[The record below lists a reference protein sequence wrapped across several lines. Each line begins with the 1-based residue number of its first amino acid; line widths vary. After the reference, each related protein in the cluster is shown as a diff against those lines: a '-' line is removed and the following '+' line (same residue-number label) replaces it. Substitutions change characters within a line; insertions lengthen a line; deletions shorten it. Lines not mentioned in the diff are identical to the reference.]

1 MPLLTA
7 APGEHTNG
15 YLLINANGG
24 LNQMRAG
31 ICDMVAVARIMNV
44 ILVVP
49 TLDHSS
55 FWADPSEFNDIFDVK
70 HFIDTLQEDV
80 QIVEALPDNYLGVDP
95 IRKAPISWSK
105 VLKKMSSLLHY
116 DIKSNLPIWLEH
128 QQSSLEALPAM
139 SYSDFFCGGNV
150 GSLL

>member
-1 MPLLTA
+1 MGVDVL
-7 APGEHTNG
+7 
-15 YLLINANGG
+15 GG
-24 LNQMRAG
+24 G
-31 ICDMVAVARIMNV
+31 
-44 ILVVP
+44 
-49 TLDHSS
+49 H
-55 FWADPSEFNDIFDVK
+55 SEFNDIFDVK

>member
-1 MPLLTA
+1 
-7 APGEHTNG
+7 
-15 YLLINANGG
+15 
-24 LNQMRAG
+24 
-31 ICDMVAVARIMNV
+31 MVAVARIMNV
-44 ILVVP
+44 TLVVP

-105 VLKKMSSLLHY
+105 VLKKMSCLLHS
-116 DIKSNLPIWLEH
+116 DIKSNLLIWLEH
-128 QQSSLEALPAM
+128 Q
-139 SYSDFFCGGNV
+139 
-150 GSLL
+150 